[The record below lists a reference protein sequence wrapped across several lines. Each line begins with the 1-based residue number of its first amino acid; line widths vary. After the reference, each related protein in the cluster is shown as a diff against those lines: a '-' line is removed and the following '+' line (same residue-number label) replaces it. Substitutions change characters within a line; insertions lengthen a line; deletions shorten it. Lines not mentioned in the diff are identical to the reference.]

1 MGSNSTKLKKYL
13 VKGDEFH
20 ALEVYNK
27 NSSLKSKLNANTIV
41 NNESL
46 DTWMHVA
53 AKNGMINLLKQP
65 LVFIYYLFSDLLQLT
80 HFSRNLITCN
90 DGNPKKLNKQKQNV
104 LHKICDGN
112 NDQIQL
118 ECLSLVL
125 QWRDSSND
133 EKIDVNDKDI
143 HDNTPLHYAAI
154 KNLQECVRVS
164 AKRVD
169 YFFLCFFYK
178 KFISIKRY

>member
-53 AKNGMINLLKQP
+53 AKNGMINLLK
-65 LVFIYYLFSDLLQLT
+65 
-80 HFSRNLITCN
+80 
-90 DGNPKKLNKQKQNV
+90 
-104 LHKICDGN
+104 
-112 NDQIQL
+112 
-118 ECLSLVL
+118 
-125 QWRDSSND
+125 
-133 EKIDVNDKDI
+133 
-143 HDNTPLHYAAI
+143 
-154 KNLQECVRVS
+154 
-164 AKRVD
+164 
-169 YFFLCFFYK
+169 
-178 KFISIKRY
+178 